1 MTDVAQQVVNA
12 LSVGSTYAL
21 LALGLAMV
29 FTILGLI
36 NFAHGELVTVAA
48 YTMYL
53 LQSRGLPFGIQ
64 IVGAILA
71 AGVAAIAMER
81 IAFRPLRGASF
92 ATLLLASFALSVTIQ
107 GLVTIIAGPITL
119 GVPTPDFLARGFNLG
134 SVYISNLQVLTI
146 ATCAV
151 LLAVLTLFM
160 RRTTIGLGMR
170 AAAQDFPVTRLM
182 GIRANAVIALAFAIS
197 GMLAGVA
204 AIFIVSS
211 RGGIDAQMGFFPVL
225 AAFISI
231 VIGGLGSLSGAVI
244 GGFVLGGIEVL
255 LGAVLPPGLLPFRD
269 AFTLIAVIVILY
281 FRPQGILGRRIE
293 VS

>member
-1 MTDVAQQVVNA
+1 
-12 LSVGSTYAL
+12 
-21 LALGLAMV
+21 
-29 FTILGLI
+29 
-36 NFAHGELVTVAA
+36 
-48 YTMYL
+48 
-53 LQSRGLPFGIQ
+53 
-64 IVGAILA
+64 
-71 AGVAAIAMER
+71 
-81 IAFRPLRGASF
+81 
-92 ATLLLASFALSVTIQ
+92 
-107 GLVTIIAGPITL
+107 
-119 GVPTPDFLARGFNLG
+119 
-134 SVYISNLQVLTI
+134 
-146 ATCAV
+146 
-151 LLAVLTLFM
+151 
-160 RRTTIGLGMR
+160 MR

-281 FRPQGILGRRIE
+281 FRPQGLLGRRIE